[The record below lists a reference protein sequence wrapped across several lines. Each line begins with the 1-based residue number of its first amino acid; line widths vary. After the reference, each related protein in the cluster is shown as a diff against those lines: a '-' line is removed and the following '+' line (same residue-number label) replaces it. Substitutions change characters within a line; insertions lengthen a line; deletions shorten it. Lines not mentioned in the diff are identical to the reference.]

1 MIFIKI
7 FICIFLPAFNSAR
20 AGSCPNPR
28 FSLVPRFTVDCFDDA
43 GCDAPQICCHSYY
56 GSYCW
61 LPNQRRTGRSFIPR
75 IAETQPTSFRGR
87 PRTGQFHKKPSAQ
100 NLHYKDLKQPASAII
115 SALDRAIW
123 YNDSKDET
131 NKTFLLHFP
140 NSFLSSKDFLSAYSQ
155 LCLQYSLYTSR
166 TLTSLMIL
174 CFLCCSAFILVM
186 YISKWRENND
196 TNLYRPNCRYSTI

>member
-1 MIFIKI
+1 MY
-7 FICIFLPAFNSAR
+7 FLPAFNSAR

-75 IAETQPTSFRGR
+75 IAETQPTSFRRR
-87 PRTGQFHKKPSAQ
+87 PRAGQFHKQPSAQ

-123 YNDSKDET
+123 YNVSKDET
-131 NKTFLLHFP
+131 SKTFFNYIFQTLFYIPKIFYQLTLSFVSNTVCIQVGAQDINIPDDIVFSLL
-140 NSFLSSKDFLSAYSQ
+140 
-155 LCLQYSLYTSR
+155 LCIYT
-166 TLTSLMIL
+166 
-174 CFLCCSAFILVM
+174 CYV
-186 YISKWRENND
+186 YI
-196 TNLYRPNCRYSTI
+196 